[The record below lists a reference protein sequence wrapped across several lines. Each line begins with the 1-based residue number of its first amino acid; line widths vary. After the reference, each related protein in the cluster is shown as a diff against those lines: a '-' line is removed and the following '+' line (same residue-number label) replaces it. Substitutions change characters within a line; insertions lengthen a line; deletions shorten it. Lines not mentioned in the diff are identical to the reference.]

1 MVLLCG
7 MDLTAP
13 AEEPAAGCCE
23 YHDERP
29 TAGRYVAARPRQ
41 EKGRLC
47 SNDRSSFVELGRG
60 VRRGSLTTRLI
71 VLFTREPFNI
81 AFPTVDSRY
90 SD

>member
-13 AEEPAAGCCE
+13 VEEPAAGCSE

-29 TAGRYVAARPRQ
+29 TAGRYVTARPRL
-41 EKGRLC
+41 EECRLF
-47 SNDRSSFVELGRG
+47 SDDRSSFVELGRG
-60 VRRGSLTTRLI
+60 VHRGSLTTRLI